1 MFGYIIGGILIYLVY
16 RFITGFV
23 WPVYK
28 ATSGMKQQFD
38 NIRRQMEQ
46 DPAFNMEQKQ
56 QASTINEK
64 PRYDPGG
71 DYIPFEEVKEK

>member
-1 MFGYIIGGILIYLVY
+1 MVY
-16 RFITGFV
+16 RFIAGFV

-38 NIRRQMEQ
+38 NLRRQMEQ
-46 DPAFNMEQKQ
+46 DPAFKQ
-56 QASTINEK
+56 GQDQQPSTIDEK

-71 DYIPFEEVKEK
+71 DYIPFEEIKEK